1 SRDLKPQNILLDLKN
16 RAKLCDFGFARNM
29 STGTHVLTSIKGTPL
44 YMAPELIDEQPYDY
58 NADLWSLGCIIYEL
72 LIGTPPFST
81 NSILHLIRKIKTEAI
96 KWPNFLSPNCISFL
110 KGLLQ
115 KKPSKRMSWSQILS
129 HPFVKG
135 HVLITKSSVPMPL
148 TSSPSSSAQEAKEQQ
163 IQETITQKGAIA
175 KARQHDDRVLT
186 KSFKEKLNFIED
198 NQPIEPEEWTVF
210 LHRSIKELMRA
221 EMSSLLQPNLTNII
235 VSPLRNTN
243 LNSKVLSC
251 VAKLLSIGLMVKG
264 TAPETVEQIKQVYL
278 EVKVVPNLIY
288 AVKLLLRTAPQNAS
302 SESADDVPTLI
313 LFRTADQLDAEHLQA
328 LEHVLMLVCHLVHLQ
343 DAFLIH
349 FCDAV
354 LIINVFG
361 LFNMLFALGKRRLR
375 ILLDL
380 ISILTHTLR
389 KQPENA
395 EIVAKILLVEDAN
408 QLHLGELM
416 RNSHAGM
423 RERCCHLLLMMG
435 RHLPEASMQQLW
447 SEEVQDTLEALV
459 FDSIESVRNVS
470 AAELAVIE
478 LKACK
483 FYLKT
488 SQC

>member
-1 SRDLKPQNILLDLKN
+1 MLKQSAYLLKFVPSMEHRDLKPQNILLDLKN

-264 TAPETVEQIKQVYL
+264 TAPETVEQIKQ
-278 EVKVVPNLIY
+278 
-288 AVKLLLRTAPQNAS
+288 
-302 SESADDVPTLI
+302 
-313 LFRTADQLDAEHLQA
+313 
-328 LEHVLMLVCHLVHLQ
+328 
-343 DAFLIH
+343 
-349 FCDAV
+349 
-354 LIINVFG
+354 
-361 LFNMLFALGKRRLR
+361 
-375 ILLDL
+375 
-380 ISILTHTLR
+380 
-389 KQPENA
+389 
-395 EIVAKILLVEDAN
+395 
-408 QLHLGELM
+408 
-416 RNSHAGM
+416 
-423 RERCCHLLLMMG
+423 
-435 RHLPEASMQQLW
+435 
-447 SEEVQDTLEALV
+447 
-459 FDSIESVRNVS
+459 
-470 AAELAVIE
+470 
-478 LKACK
+478 
-483 FYLKT
+483 
-488 SQC
+488 